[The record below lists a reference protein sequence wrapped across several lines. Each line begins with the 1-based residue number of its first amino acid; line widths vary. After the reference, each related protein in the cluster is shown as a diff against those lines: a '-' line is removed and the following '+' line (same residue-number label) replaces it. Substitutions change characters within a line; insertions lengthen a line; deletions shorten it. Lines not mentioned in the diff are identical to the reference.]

1 MVGGKPIII
10 DSKRNSA
17 NIDIN
22 SLKNKNLNTAIVPH
36 MFGLPIKIPK
46 DQFSFPIIEDCAQA
60 LGARINNEPVGL
72 QSDIGIFSFYATKI
86 ITSGGQGGALI
97 SKNTDIAENARD
109 FRDFDYKSINKER
122 FNFQMT
128 DLQASIGRIQLSKLN
143 NFIKKRE
150 KLFKYYKYFGVDLI
164 GSNLDMTSKNKPVRY
179 RAVKKIK
186 NPKKMIEYL
195 RKNNVKSII
204 PINDWEL
211 LADGKT
217 APCAYEFSK
226 NTISL
231 PLYPSLQKKDIRY
244 ISDLIKNFKK
254 IEIMVASINQ
264 PAYLPWLGYFDRI
277 IKSDIHIILDD
288 VQFEKNSFINRNK
301 IVTDINWTWLTVP
314 VQTKGK
320 FGNLEIK
327 DLKIDNTSKWR
338 KKHYNSLNYHY
349 GKSKY
354 FGEHKN
360 WFKKTL

>member
-1 MVGGKPIII
+1 MYKKIIQSGLISQGDQVKCFESELADMMGINSENVVCVGSGSAAIYIALRMISKKNNSKYRIGIPSYSCSSLWHSAKMVGGKPIII

-226 NTISL
+226 I
-231 PLYPSLQKKDIRY
+231 LYPFHY
-244 ISDLIKNFKK
+244 ILHSKRRI
-254 IEIMVASINQ
+254 
-264 PAYLPWLGYFDRI
+264 LGIYQ
-277 IKSDIHIILDD
+277 IL
-288 VQFEKNSFINRNK
+288 
-301 IVTDINWTWLTVP
+301 
-314 VQTKGK
+314 
-320 FGNLEIK
+320 
-327 DLKIDNTSKWR
+327 
-338 KKHYNSLNYHY
+338 
-349 GKSKY
+349 
-354 FGEHKN
+354 
-360 WFKKTL
+360 

>member
-1 MVGGKPIII
+1 MIPHNKPTLGKSEILSTKKIIQSGLISQGDQVKCFESELANMMGINSENVVCVSSGSAAIYIALRMISKKNNSKYRIGIPSYSCSSLWHSAKMVGGKPIII
-10 DSKRNSA
+10 DSKRYSA

-46 DQFSFPIIEDCAQA
+46 NKFSFPIIEDCAQA
-60 LGARINNEPVGL
+60 LGARINDEPVGL
-72 QSDIGIFSFYATKI
+72 QTDIGIFSFYATKI

-150 KLFKYYKYFGVDLI
+150 QLFKYYRYFGVDLI
-164 GSNLDMTSKNKPVRY
+164 GSNLELKSKNKPVRY

-186 NPKKMIEYL
+186 NPKKMIKYL
-195 RKNNVKSII
+195 EKNDVKSIV

-217 APCAYEFSK
+217 APCAYDFSK

-231 PLYPSLQKKDIRY
+231 PLYPSLQKRDIRY
-244 ISDLIKNFKK
+244 IADLINNYEKK
-254 IEIMVASINQ
+254 
-264 PAYLPWLGYFDRI
+264 
-277 IKSDIHIILDD
+277 
-288 VQFEKNSFINRNK
+288 
-301 IVTDINWTWLTVP
+301 
-314 VQTKGK
+314 
-320 FGNLEIK
+320 
-327 DLKIDNTSKWR
+327 
-338 KKHYNSLNYHY
+338 
-349 GKSKY
+349 
-354 FGEHKN
+354 
-360 WFKKTL
+360 

>member
-1 MVGGKPIII
+1 MDIIIILKRMILHNKPTLGESEFLCTKKIIQSGLISQGDQVKCFESELADMMGINSENVVCVGSGSAAIYIALRMISKNNSKYRIGIPSYSCSSLWHSAKMVGGKPIII

-179 RAVKKIK
+179 RAVKK
-186 NPKKMIEYL
+186 
-195 RKNNVKSII
+195 
-204 PINDWEL
+204 
-211 LADGKT
+211 
-217 APCAYEFSK
+217 
-226 NTISL
+226 
-231 PLYPSLQKKDIRY
+231 
-244 ISDLIKNFKK
+244 
-254 IEIMVASINQ
+254 
-264 PAYLPWLGYFDRI
+264 
-277 IKSDIHIILDD
+277 
-288 VQFEKNSFINRNK
+288 
-301 IVTDINWTWLTVP
+301 
-314 VQTKGK
+314 
-320 FGNLEIK
+320 
-327 DLKIDNTSKWR
+327 
-338 KKHYNSLNYHY
+338 
-349 GKSKY
+349 
-354 FGEHKN
+354 
-360 WFKKTL
+360 